1 MVSYYHLLR
10 YTEKAMKKCI
20 YIVEDNDDI
29 REILEYLL
37 TEEHYKVKAY
47 PNVKEFWIQMAKHLP
62 DMVVL
67 DIMLPD
73 GNGIE
78 VCERMKTETNTYA
91 IPVMMMS
98 ANYQFNDFKDKC
110 GAEEFISKPF
120 DINNFVLKVRRYL
133 D

>member
-1 MVSYYHLLR
+1 MKSI
-10 YTEKAMKKCI
+10 KKCI
-20 YIVEDNDDI
+20 YIVEDNEDI

-37 TEEHYKVKAY
+37 TEEHYKVKVC
-47 PNVKEFWIQMAKHLP
+47 PNVKEFWIQMKKHLP

-67 DIMLPD
+67 DVMLPD
-73 GNGIE
+73 GNGME
-78 VCERMKTETNTYA
+78 VCEKMKKEMKTYA

-98 ANYQFNDFKDKC
+98 ANYHFMSLKEKC

-120 DINNFVLKVRRYL
+120 DINNFVSRVKRYL

>member
-1 MVSYYHLLR
+1 
-10 YTEKAMKKCI
+10 MKKCI
-20 YIVEDNDDI
+20 YIVEDNEDI

-37 TEEHYKVKAY
+37 TEEDYKVKSY
-47 PNVKEFWIQMAKHLP
+47 PNVKEFWAQMKKHLP

-73 GNGIE
+73 GNGMD
-78 VCERMKTETNTYA
+78 VCEKMKKESKTYA

-98 ANYQFNDFKDKC
+98 ANYQFMNLKEKC

-120 DINNFVLKVRRYL
+120 DINNFVNRVKRYL

>member
-1 MVSYYHLLR
+1 
-10 YTEKAMKKCI
+10 MKKCI
-20 YIVEDNDDI
+20 YIVEDNEDI

-47 PNVKEFWIQMAKHLP
+47 PNVKEFWQQMKKHLP

-73 GNGIE
+73 GNGLDI
-78 VCERMKTETNTYA
+78 CEKMKKESNTYA
-91 IPVMMMS
+91 IPVLMMS
-98 ANYQFNDFKDKC
+98 ANYQTMDIKNRC
-110 GAEEFISKPF
+110 SAQEFISKPF
-120 DINNFVLKVRRYL
+120 DINNFVTKVKRYL

>member
-1 MVSYYHLLR
+1 MRKS
-10 YTEKAMKKCI
+10 I
-20 YIVEDNDDI
+20 YIVEDNEDI

-37 TEEHYKVKAY
+37 TEEHYKVKACS
-47 PNVKEFWIQMAKHLP
+47 NIKEFWIQMKEHLP

-78 VCERMKTETNTYA
+78 VCERMKKQLNTLA
-91 IPVMMMS
+91 IPVMIMS
-98 ANYQFNDFKDKC
+98 ANYQFMEFKEQC

-120 DINNFVLKVRRYL
+120 DINNFVSKVKRYL

>member
-1 MVSYYHLLR
+1 
-10 YTEKAMKKCI
+10 MKKCI
-20 YIVEDNDDI
+20 YIVEDNEDI

-37 TEEHYKVKAY
+37 TEEQYKVKAY
-47 PNVKEFWIQMAKHLP
+47 PNVKDFWAQMKKHLP

-73 GNGIE
+73 GNGID
-78 VCERMKTETNTYA
+78 VCEKMKKEITMFS

-98 ANYQFNDFKDKC
+98 ANYQFMDFKDKC

-120 DINNFVLKVRRYL
+120 DINNFVLKVKRYL

>member
-1 MVSYYHLLR
+1 
-10 YTEKAMKKCI
+10 MKKCI
-20 YIVEDNDDI
+20 YIVEDNEDI

-37 TEEHYKVKAY
+37 IEEHYKVKAY
-47 PNVKEFWIQMAKHLP
+47 PNIKEFWQQMKKQLP

-73 GNGIE
+73 GNGMD
-78 VCERMKTETNTYA
+78 VCKKMKKEISTFA

-98 ANYQFNDFKDKC
+98 ANYQVMDLKNKC

-120 DINNFVLKVRRYL
+120 DINNFVNRVKRYL